1 MFSQW
6 VFLSVLALAVP
17 SFAWA
22 EDAVSDLAKE
32 QSKAEQGDKRGSG
45 WKRPHSSRMRMPS
58 PGWRAPRT
66 QPGTP
71 AWKTGFTLRWM
82 ESCPASPTAP
92 VPPIAGTR
100 LSARGLRP

>member
-32 QSKAEQGDKRGSG
+32 QSKAEQGDKRGDELFAVGAGCVERSG
-45 WKRPHSSRMRMPS
+45 HGRVCR
-58 PGWRAPRT
+58 
-66 QPGTP
+66 
-71 AWKTGFTLRWM
+71 
-82 ESCPASPTAP
+82 
-92 VPPIAGTR
+92 V
-100 LSARGLRP
+100 

>member
-32 QSKAEQGDKRGSG
+32 QSKAEQGDKRGDELF
-45 WKRPHSSRMRMPS
+45 
-58 PGWRAPRT
+58 AE
-66 QPGTP
+66 
-71 AWKTGFTLRWM
+71 F
-82 ESCPASPTAP
+82 
-92 VPPIAGTR
+92 TR
-100 LSARGLRP
+100 LRQAA